1 LFSAKPT
8 QTKFEGGRAENK
20 KADPTQEGLDFLS
33 G

>member
-8 QTKFEGGRAENK
+8 QTKFEGGEAENK
-20 KADPTQEGLDFLS
+20 KAGPTQEGLNFLI